1 MALESFV
8 RAVRASK
15 TAQESVPKPK
25 VITYKKPEP
34 KFIDADEL
42 AEEMRKKQQ
51 QNGDW
56 KTCKFVKQQN
66 GEFFC
71 TYFIAKCAK
80 EKCNKKYI
88 NEE

>member
-8 RAVRASK
+8 RAVRASNTRQAVSK
-15 TAQESVPKPK
+15 SKAIP
-25 VITYKKPEP
+25 YKKPEP

-42 AEEMRKKQQ
+42 AEEMRKKQK